1 MTCRRPVDLLSAEIV
16 LGANT
21 GIGKE
26 TAKDISKRGARVIIL
41 CRNLDKA
48 KAAAEEISKE
58 TGGTV
63 DVEKLDLSSLKSV
76 RECAQK
82 LLEKVSSTTWSLS
95 DLPSKTPTAVAGGE
109 DRHSR

>member
-1 MTCRRPVDLLSAEIV
+1 MYLYSKCEEVKLSRS
-16 LGANT
+16 GANT

-41 CRNLDKA
+41 CRNIDKA

-58 TGGTV
+58 TSGTV
-63 DVEKLDLSSLKSV
+63 EVEKLDLSSLKSV

-82 LLEKVSSTTWSLS
+82 ILEKV
-95 DLPSKTPTAVAGGE
+95 
-109 DRHSR
+109 

>member
-1 MTCRRPVDLLSAEIV
+1 MLTLYVLCFCIVYSKCEEVKLSRS
-16 LGANT
+16 GANT

-41 CRNLDKA
+41 CRNIDKA

-63 DVEKLDLSSLKSV
+63 EVEKLDLSSLKSV

-82 LLEKVSSTTWSLS
+82 LLEKV
-95 DLPSKTPTAVAGGE
+95 
-109 DRHSR
+109 

>member
-1 MTCRRPVDLLSAEIV
+1 MISRNASSGILNAQMYYSVVNT
-16 LGANT
+16 GANT

-41 CRNLDKA
+41 CRNIDKA

-58 TGGTV
+58 TGGAV
-63 DVEKLDLSSLKSV
+63 EVEKLDLSSLKSV

-82 LLEKVSSTTWSLS
+82 ILEKVRRQVSRNLFIFVTT
-95 DLPSKTPTAVAGGE
+95 G
-109 DRHSR
+109 

>member
-1 MTCRRPVDLLSAEIV
+1 MTAISSP

-41 CRNLDKA
+41 CRNVDKA
-48 KAAAEEISKE
+48 KAAAEEIAKE

-63 DVEKLDLSSLKSV
+63 EVEKLDLSSLKSV
-76 RECAQK
+76 RECAK
-82 LLEKVSSTTWSLS
+82 NLLEKVCC
-95 DLPSKTPTAVAGGE
+95 
-109 DRHSR
+109 

>member
-1 MTCRRPVDLLSAEIV
+1 MSFRS
-16 LGANT
+16 GANT

-41 CRNLDKA
+41 CRNIDKA

-58 TGGTV
+58 TGGAV
-63 DVEKLDLSSLKSV
+63 EVEKLDLSSLKSV

-82 LLEKVSSTTWSLS
+82 ILEKVRRQVSRNLFIFVTT
-95 DLPSKTPTAVAGGE
+95 G
-109 DRHSR
+109 